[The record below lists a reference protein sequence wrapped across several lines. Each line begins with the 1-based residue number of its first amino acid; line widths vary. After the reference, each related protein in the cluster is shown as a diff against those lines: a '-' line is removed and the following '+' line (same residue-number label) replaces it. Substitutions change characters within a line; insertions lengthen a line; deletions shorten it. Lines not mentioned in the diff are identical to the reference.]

1 MSDLYAFL
9 VCQCQTYPVVFR
21 HRRKGRAMMTL
32 KNTKYTF
39 KVCVYCTRE
48 VSLDSYSCSC
58 GEYKGI
64 MTVEAYEDYLGVKWE
79 D

>member
-1 MSDLYAFL
+1 
-9 VCQCQTYPVVFR
+9 
-21 HRRKGRAMMTL
+21 MMTL